1 MTRIQNKF
9 PKNPIIP
16 TIENII
22 PSTYLIMIN
31 ITKKRYKIQKTS
43 GEFSISNEF
52 AMSNQSLIDTFFIL
66 SFSIEVKKYE
76 LF

>member
-1 MTRIQNKF
+1 
-9 PKNPIIP
+9 
-16 TIENII
+16 
-22 PSTYLIMIN
+22 MIN